1 MELNEEQRAAK
12 REYDRLAK
20 QRSRAKEKLERERLS
35 IPKVADYKVPEAWES
50 QLSAASQAAIIAIRE
65 ELLQIT
71 DRDDYVITGIS
82 EVLCGLRHRYTQ
94 KVQAPMGIVV
104 GIWFVDALGSEAVE
118 YVHKDPALLGSPTFK
133 EIYDALLSEIM
144 QWSKKQD
151 PEFLNPQYIADVRTA
166 LAGEYKLPPEPNIP
180 KLKPEPATEPNPIPS
195 DAVIL
200 EQSRL
205 RMLAQLQ
212 FTQEK
217 EEI

>member
-20 QRSRAKEKLERERLS
+20 QRSRAKEKLERESLS
-35 IPKVADYKVPEAWES
+35 IPKVADYKIPEAWES
-50 QLSAASQAAIIAIRE
+50 QLSAASQAAIIAIRA
-65 ELLQIT
+65 ELQQIT
-71 DRDDYVITGIS
+71 DRDEYVITGIS
-82 EVLCGLRHRYTQ
+82 EVLCGLRHRLTQ
-94 KVQAPMGIVV
+94 KVQIPMGIVV

-133 EIYDALLSEIM
+133 GMYDALLSEIM

-151 PEFLNPQYIADVRTA
+151 PEFLTPQYIADIRRA
-166 LAGEYKLPPEPNIP
+166 LAGEYRVPPAPNIP
-180 KLKPEPATEPNPIPS
+180 KLKPESVLEPNPIPS
-195 DAVIL
+195 YEQIL
-200 EQSRL
+200 EQGRL